1 VTSLASRNDLVD
13 VIVVD
18 DRPTEQEDIRRLLK
32 EECGCNA
39 IFYKD
44 YREAFKA
51 VLEQVAHRL
60 LVNFQLG
67 GSGKNLG
74 AALLHKLREG
84 GLEVPTIVLNSR
96 PEDRASVSTFC
107 GSIAFARMIDADE
120 IYNHVAVLKHTFRRP
135 ISFQRVPSG
144 RPTVFVVHGRDVK
157 AAEDGSEPAFARFIR
172 ILKVRLDIDAIV
184 LMGEPVDGRTLIEQI
199 EEYVGE
205 SAVVIAL
212 FTADDIGYLRGEKKR
227 SPRARQN
234 VIFETGFA
242 RGRLGPERT
251 IIFQDRPLELPTDLG
266 GVRTLNINETDEQI
280 FLAIKQVFDKLK
292 LSAPIK
298 RI

>member
-1 VTSLASRNDLVD
+1 VTSPVWRSDLID

-18 DRPTEQEDIRRLLK
+18 DRSTEQEDIRRLLK

-39 IFYKD
+39 IFHKD
-44 YREAFKA
+44 YREAYKA

-60 LVNFQLG
+60 LINFQLG

-74 AALLHKLREG
+74 AALLQKLREN
-84 GLEVPTIVLNSR
+84 GLEVPTIVLNCR

-120 IYNHVAVLKHTFRRP
+120 IYNHVAVLNYTFRRP
-135 ISFQRVPSG
+135 TALQRISAG
-144 RPTVFVVHGRDVK
+144 RPTVFVIHGRDIK
-157 AAEDGSEPAFARFIR
+157 ASEDGGEPAFARFTR

-199 EEYVGE
+199 DEYVAE
-205 SAVVIAL
+205 SAVAIAL
-212 FTADDIGYLRGEKKR
+212 FTADDIGYLRGDKKR
-227 SPRARQN
+227 YPRVRQN

-251 IIFQDRPLELPTDLG
+251 IIFQDRPLELPSDLG
-266 GVRTLNINETDEQI
+266 GIRTLNINESDEQI
-280 FLAIKQVFDKLK
+280 VLALKQVFDKLK
-292 LSAPIK
+292 LAAPIK
-298 RI
+298 RL